1 MIRSSGIQAG
11 DEFVIS
17 IDCEEVLNSINE
29 RRALKEE
36 PIAEERRII
45 LKTRDTISIVGTTD
59 SSELANVPLTSLMIS
74 S

>member
-11 DEFVIS
+11 EEFVIS
-17 IDCEEVLNSINE
+17 IDCEEVLNSINQ

-36 PIAEERRII
+36 PIVEERRII
-45 LKTRDTISIVGTTD
+45 LETRDTISIAGATD
-59 SSELANVPLTSLMIS
+59 SSELANVPPISLMIS